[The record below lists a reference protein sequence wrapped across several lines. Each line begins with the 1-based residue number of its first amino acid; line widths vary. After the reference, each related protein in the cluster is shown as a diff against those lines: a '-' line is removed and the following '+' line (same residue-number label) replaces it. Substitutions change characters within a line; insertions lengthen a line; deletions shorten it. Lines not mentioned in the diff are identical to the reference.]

1 MYGTLARRNIL
12 TMILA
17 GGMGERLYPLTRD
30 RAKPAVPFGGRYR
43 IIDFVINNFINSGFF
58 KIKVM
63 TQFKSNSLIEHITR
77 TWRLVPEIGQYV
89 DIVPA
94 QMRKGPFWFRGTA
107 DAVFQNLELIFDE
120 QPEFV
125 CVFGGDHI
133 YKMDVNQMLQE
144 HVTNDADLTI
154 ATIPVPLAEAHHFG
168 IVEVDSD
175 WRVTGFVEKPKEGAK
190 TIPGRPD
197 MVLASMGNYIFKA
210 NVMIDVLQRNALR
223 DAAHDFGK
231 EIIPAM
237 YPRMKVFAYDFGQN
251 YVPGEA
257 ELNRGYWRDVGTIDS
272 YFTSNMELRARVPA
286 LDIYN
291 RQWRIRSA
299 QRDYPPARFV
309 RAGEGHASCE
319 IDDSLICEG
328 SIVSSATVCESVLG
342 YDCFI
347 HAGAVVKDSVILS
360 GCDIGAGARMT
371 RVLLDKNCKIEPG
384 CVIGED
390 LEEDLKRFPFVTES
404 GIVVVPKGTLVP
416 AKGPCVLANDVAE
429 LMANDPELADKL
441 EPGTF
446 VVSMQS
452 RHSYES
458 AGPRFKKFAG
468 DLVDR

>member
-1 MYGTLARRNIL
+1 MYGSLARHNIL

-144 HVTNDADLTI
+144 HMTNDADLTI
-154 ATIPVPLAEAHHFG
+154 ATIPVPVAEAHNFG
-168 IVEVDSD
+168 IVEVDSE

-223 DAAHDFGK
+223 DATHDFGK

-237 YPRMKVFAYDFGQN
+237 YPRMKVYAYDFGQN

-257 ELNRGYWRDVGTIDS
+257 EINRGYWRDVGTIDS
-272 YFTSNMELRARVPA
+272 YFAAS
-286 LDIYN
+286 LDLVAVTPLFNLYN
-291 RQWRIRSA
+291 AQWPMVSA
-299 QRDYPPARFV
+299 PQNLPPAKFV
-309 RAGEGHASCE
+309 FADSKSQRTGIAT
-319 IDDSLICEG
+319 DSLVSAGVIISGG
-328 SIVSSATVCESVLG
+328 SINRSILHPRVRIHSYTDVDESILMDGVEIGRHSKIRRTIIDKGVKIPASTTIG
-342 YDCFI
+342 YD
-347 HAGAVVKDSVILS
+347 
-360 GCDIGAGARMT
+360 
-371 RVLLDKNCKIEPG
+371 IEADR
-384 CVIGED
+384 E
-390 LEEDLKRFPFVTES
+390 RFTVTDT
-404 GIVVVPKGTLVP
+404 GIVVVPKG
-416 AKGPCVLANDVAE
+416 AE
-429 LMANDPELADKL
+429 IAEAV
-441 EPGTF
+441 T
-446 VVSMQS
+446 V
-452 RHSYES
+452 
-458 AGPRFKKFAG
+458 
-468 DLVDR
+468 

>member
-1 MYGTLARRNIL
+1 MYGTLARRNVL

-120 QPEFV
+120 QPEYV

-144 HVTNDADLTI
+144 HIANDADLTI
-154 ATIPVPLAEAHHFG
+154 ATIPVPVTEAHQFG
-168 IVEVDSD
+168 IVEVDAD

-197 MVLASMGNYIFKA
+197 MVLASMGNYILKA
-210 NVMIDVLQRNALR
+210 NVMTDVMQRNALR

-231 EIIPAM
+231 EVIPAM
-237 YPRMKVFAYDFGQN
+237 YPRMKVYAYDFAKN
-251 YVPGEA
+251 FIPGES
-257 ELNRGYWRDVGTIDS
+257 ENNRGYWRDVGTLDS
-272 YFTSNMELRARVPA
+272 YFAA
-286 LDIYN
+286 CLDLVAVTPLFNLYN
-291 RQWRIRSA
+291 PMWPLVSA
-299 QRDYPPARFV
+299 PMHLPPAKFV
-309 RAGEGHASCE
+309 FADSKSQRIGIATDSLVSDGTIISGGTINRCVLHPRVRIHSYTE
-319 IDDSLICEG
+319 IDE
-328 SIVSSATVCESVLG
+328 SILMDGVEIGRYSKIRRTIIDKGVKIPPGTTIG
-342 YDCFI
+342 YDVE
-347 HAGAVVKDSVILS
+347 A
-360 GCDIGAGARMT
+360 
-371 RVLLDKNCKIEPG
+371 DKE
-384 CVIGED
+384 
-390 LEEDLKRFPFVTES
+390 RFTVTDT
-404 GIVVVPKGTLVP
+404 GIVVVPKG
-416 AKGPCVLANDVAE
+416 AE
-429 LMANDPELADKL
+429 IE
-441 EPGTF
+441 ET
-446 VVSMQS
+446 VVT
-452 RHSYES
+452 
-458 AGPRFKKFAG
+458 A
-468 DLVDR
+468 